1 MGDPR
6 IFFNLIVLG
15 ATCCWMAEAMCT
27 GGYEV
32 CMASASK
39 IPISMESKNLWQSWK
54 NQLAIEQH
62 FLAAAAEGVDFLA
75 VERADDEA
83 ALDAI
88 AEVLQKNVPRMV
100 PRRGIINSRYH
111 VRTHISTNTYT
122 YANTHALVRAC
133 LHNSTDKEARPGGYL
148 GKTYE
153 DGEEEVGFKIPTYL
167 VGDSSAQSWNAVC
180 KAADCQQLVTGTIAV
195 AK

>member
-1 MGDPR
+1 MHH
-6 IFFNLIVLG
+6 
-15 ATCCWMAEAMCT
+15 AW
-27 GGYEV
+27 Y
-32 CMASASK
+32 
-39 IPISMESKNLWQSWK
+39 
-54 NQLAIEQH
+54 H
-62 FLAAAAEGVDFLA
+62 A
-75 VERADDEA
+75 VG
-83 ALDAI
+83 LSI
-88 AEVLQKNVPRMV
+88 AGNP
-100 PRRGIINSRYH
+100 